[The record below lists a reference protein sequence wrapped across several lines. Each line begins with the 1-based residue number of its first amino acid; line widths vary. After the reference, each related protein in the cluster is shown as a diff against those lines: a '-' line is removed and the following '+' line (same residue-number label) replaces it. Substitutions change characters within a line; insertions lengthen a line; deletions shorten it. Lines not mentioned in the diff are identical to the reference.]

1 MWNVTGEVHA
11 EEKVVRIEAVQRG
24 IIHHRQQF
32 GISRT
37 AIGIEHAQ
45 LPFFLLTGAKLIT
58 ERSPLQ
64 LQLFIRFGFG
74 NPCIVTI
81 ELSVFHKGNTY
92 HYPVSILLFISKRET
107 DDGIGELH
115 ASAFHPLIAGKDII
129 KKIDILFTAA
139 DIDSSRRIS
148 LKFLSVLIE
157 PIGGGN
163 RRTFIA
169 EREQQ
174 EALRFRTFPA
184 LRIFSRNLQDIRAGR
199 KPV

>member
-1 MWNVTGEVHA
+1 M
-11 EEKVVRIEAVQRG
+11 
-24 IIHHRQQF
+24 
-32 GISRT
+32 
-37 AIGIEHAQ
+37 
-45 LPFFLLTGAKLIT
+45 
-58 ERSPLQ
+58 
-64 LQLFIRFGFG
+64 
-74 NPCIVTI
+74 TI

-115 ASAFHPLIAGKDII
+115 ASAFHPLIAGKNII

-174 EALRFRTFPA
+174 ETLRFRTFPA

>member
-1 MWNVTGEVHA
+1 ML
-11 EEKVVRIEAVQRG
+11 IELIQRG
-24 IIHHRQQF
+24 IIHQRQQF

-37 AIGIEHAQ
+37 AIGIKHAQ
-45 LPFFLLTGAKLIT
+45 FPFFLLTGAKLIT

-74 NPCIVTI
+74 NLCIVTI

-115 ASAFHPLIAGKDII
+115 ASAFHPLIAGKDIV
-129 KKIDILFTAA
+129 KEIDVLFTAA
-139 DIDSSRRIS
+139 HIDSGRRRIS
-148 LKFLSVLIE
+148 LKFISVLIE
-157 PIGGGN
+157 PIGGSN
-163 RRTFIA
+163 RRTFVTQ
-169 EREQQ
+169 REQQ
-174 EALRFRTFPA
+174 EVLRCRAFPA